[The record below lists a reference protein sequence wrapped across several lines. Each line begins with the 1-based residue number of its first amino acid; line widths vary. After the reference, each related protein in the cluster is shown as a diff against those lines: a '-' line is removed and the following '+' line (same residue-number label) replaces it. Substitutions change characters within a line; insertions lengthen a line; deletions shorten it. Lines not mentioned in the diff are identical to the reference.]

1 MPITLMRWKS
11 GAGGDTVMKILL
23 DSDPTLLSQ
32 NQFVGLNNSQ
42 TKVDDAQVLLFRHSE
57 IAKMSLTSYTQVNR
71 ELLNEQLTSLEQ
83 EVGNERW
90 LLKTHCY
97 FDFNWPVID
106 LVAGL
111 DTLPFLIK
119 ASLIKNSRE
128 KNMLGN
134 YHPLIANIK
143 DPKILYKFD
152 CYNLAVNYVNDCI
165 LNQKLS
171 HQTLSVQ
178 SIIGGWLA
186 LSTKLQHFNFYV
198 SDHCKQYYE
207 AWLAQNQ
214 LLLPGDVYLNLI
226 ATNNLDYSAPGLSIE
241 ERYCL
246 LALDQQQFKVIN
258 E

>member
-1 MPITLMRWKS
+1 MRWKS

-23 DSDPTLLSQ
+23 DSDPTLHSQ
-32 NQFVGLNNSQ
+32 NQVVGLTNNQ
-42 TKVDDAQVLLFRHSE
+42 TKIDANQVLSFRYSE
-57 IAKMSLTSYTQVNR
+57 IAKMSLTSYTQVNSG
-71 ELLNEQLTSLEQ
+71 LLNEQLTSLEQ
-83 EVGNERW
+83 EAGNERW

-111 DTLPFLIK
+111 ATLPFLIK

-134 YHPLIANIK
+134 YHPLITNIK

-171 HQTLSVQ
+171 HQTLSVEN
-178 SIIGGWLA
+178 IIGGWQV
-186 LSTKLQHFNFYV
+186 LSSKLQQLNFYV
-198 SDHCKQYYE
+198 SDHCRQYYE
-207 AWLAQNQ
+207 AWVAQNQ
-214 LLLPGDVYLNLI
+214 SLLPGDVYLNLI
-226 ATNNLDYSAPGLSIE
+226 ATNNLDYATPGLSIE

-246 LALDQQQFKVIN
+246 LALAQQKFKVIN